1 MRQILFVDDEQMI
14 LDGLRRMLRP
24 MRDVWETEFANG
36 GAMAL
41 EILACQ
47 EFDVIVSDMRMPG
60 MDGAQLLSAVQQLY
74 PNIIRVILS
83 GHTEK
88 EMILRTVGI
97 AQQYLSKPC
106 DADTLKE
113 TIAKAFALRDLL
125 SSPSLQ
131 KLVSSL
137 GSLPSLPSLYMQLVK
152 ELQNPNA
159 SLNYIGEII
168 SKDIGMTA
176 KILQM
181 VNSAFFGLRR
191 NVSSPTEATLLLGLD
206 TIMSL
211 VLSIQVFSSFEHV
224 DCPEFST
231 QHLWTH
237 STEVGM
243 TAKAFAKVAQK
254 DASKLADDTMTAG
267 LLHDTGKL
275 VLISSRADDYKKVM
289 KLTKTENISLIEAER
304 FVFGATHAEI
314 GAYLLGLWGLPDSVV
329 EAVAFHHDP
338 LDSPSCSFGPLT
350 AVYLANLLQ
359 EYKHNESIS
368 HFIRNNEQA
377 SKYFSQINMTD
388 KAIEMSEVHLRMSK
402 ERSQEPV

>member
-1 MRQILFVDDEQMI
+1 MRQILFVDDEPMI

-24 MRDVWETEFANG
+24 MRDTWETEFANS

-41 EILACQ
+41 EMLACQ

-88 EMILRTVGI
+88 EMILKTVGI

-152 ELQNPNA
+152 ELQNPNV
-159 SLNYIGEII
+159 SLNHVGEII

-191 NVSSPTEATLLLGLD
+191 NVSNPTEAAMLLGLD

-211 VLSIQVFSSFEHV
+211 VLSIQVFSSFDEVH
-224 DCPEFST
+224 CPEFST

-237 STEVGM
+237 STEVG
-243 TAKAFAKVAQK
+243 TAAKSFVKVSQK
-254 DASKLADDTMTAG
+254 NSSKLADDTMTAG
-267 LLHDTGKL
+267 LLHDTGKI
-275 VLISSRADDYKKVM
+275 VLISSRADDYKKVV

-329 EAVAFHHDP
+329 EAVAFHHEP
-338 LDSPSCSFGPLT
+338 LASPSSSFSPLT

-359 EYKHNESIS
+359 KYRHQVSID
-368 HFIRNNEQA
+368 HFIRDNEEA
-377 SKYFSQINMTD
+377 SVYFSQINMLD
-388 KAIEMSEVHLRMSK
+388 KAIEMGEVYLRMSK
-402 ERSQEPV
+402 EQSQTLV

>member
-1 MRQILFVDDEQMI
+1 MRQILFVDDEPMI

-24 MRDVWETEFANG
+24 MRDVWDVEFANG

-41 EILACQ
+41 EMLACQ

-60 MDGAQLLSAVQQLY
+60 MDGAQLLTAVQQLY

-88 EMILRTVGI
+88 EMILKTVGI

-152 ELQNPNA
+152 ELQNPNV
-159 SLNYIGEII
+159 SLNHVGEII

-191 NVSSPTEATLLLGLD
+191 NVSNPTEAAMLLGLD

-211 VLSIQVFSSFEHV
+211 VLSIQVFSSFDDIH
-224 DCPEFST
+224 CPEFST

-237 STEVGM
+237 STEVG
-243 TAKAFAKVAQK
+243 TAAKSFVKAAQK
-254 DASKLADDTMTAG
+254 NSSKLADDTMTAG
-267 LLHDTGKL
+267 LLHDTGKI
-275 VLISSRADDYKKVM
+275 VLISSRADDYKKVVKM
-289 KLTKTENISLIEAER
+289 TKTENISLIEAER
-304 FVFGATHAEI
+304 FVFGSTHAEI

-329 EAVAFHHDP
+329 EAVAFHHEP
-338 LDSPSCSFGPLT
+338 LASPSSSFSPLT

-359 EYKHNESIS
+359 EYRHQVSID
-368 HFIRNNEQA
+368 HFIRDNEEA
-377 SKYFSQINMTD
+377 SAYFSQINMLD
-388 KAIEMSEVHLRMSK
+388 QAIEMSEVYLRLSK
-402 ERSQEPV
+402 ERAQEPA